1 MIDKEYVRAVLNK
14 YADVAIELTAIKQ
27 EVMKERDIFNDE
39 KFSWID
45 QDTIQTFLKFGMTR
59 LLDEYIPRKRH

>member
-1 MIDKEYVRAVLNK
+1 MIDKEYVWAVLNK

-45 QDTIQTFLKFGMTR
+45 QDTIHTFLKFGMTR
-59 LLDEYIPRKRH
+59 LLDEYIPRKQH